1 MKKRSKKPVKNT
13 GRSQKQQRMKLLRFL
28 VRFNLFAV
36 PLYLIILTGF
46 TWPPLME
53 LTQAISFAMLR
64 FIGVD
69 ASISNGFIVVPVT
82 NGNFAATVSWDSTG
96 WKSILAL
103 FALIFATEFS
113 LKKKLKGLLLLPAIY
128 MINIFR
134 IVFMF
139 FFVSK
144 YDVSYFDFL
153 HATLWSWGLI
163 AAMLVLWIAWMRY
176 VK

>member
-1 MKKRSKKPVKNT
+1 MKKRSKKFTKNT
-13 GRSQKQQRMKLLRFL
+13 GRTQKQKRMKLLRFL
-28 VRFNLFAV
+28 AKFNLFAV

-46 TWPPLME
+46 TWQPFMQ
-53 LTQAISFAMLR
+53 LTQVVSFTALR

-103 FALIFATEFS
+103 FALIFATEFP
-113 LKKKLKGLLLLPAIY
+113 LKKKLKGLLLLPVIY
-128 MINIFR
+128 AVNILR

-139 FFVSK
+139 F
-144 YDVSYFDFL
+144 YDEVY
-153 HATLWSWGLI
+153 I
-163 AAMLVLWIAWMRY
+163 
-176 VK
+176 